1 MRCKAS
7 CNCASAAT
15 TCWISM
21 HKQNMKEVVKE
32 VQNTS
37 YLRQIHNENKKVS
50 VAFRHNLLEGRETG
64 KD

>member
-1 MRCKAS
+1 
-7 CNCASAAT
+7 
-15 TCWISM
+15 
-21 HKQNMKEVVKE
+21 MKEVVKE